1 MEGLTIGQLARE
13 AGVNRETI
21 RFYERR
27 GLITKP
33 PRPASGYRLYPTE
46 TVRRVRFIR
55 HAKELGFSLKEISEL
70 LSLRLDPEV
79 TCIEVKKRAEDKLRD
94 IEGKIQALQGMRGVL
109 AELAGECKGRGPLS
123 ECPILEALD
132 REE

>member
-13 AGVNRETI
+13 AGVNSETI

-27 GLITKP
+27 GLIPKP
-33 PRPASGYRLYPTE
+33 PRPATGYRRYPPE

-55 HAKELGFSLKEISEL
+55 HAKELGFSLKEILEL
-70 LSLRLDPEV
+70 LSLRLDPET
-79 TCIEVKKRAEDKLRD
+79 TCIEVKRRAEDKLRD

-109 AELAGECKGRGPLS
+109 AELAGACKGRGPLS